1 MPYKII
7 TLTFDPTTGGFD
19 DGPLNS
25 FLTNKTVRRIE
36 PGFFHHDGRAFWSVW
51 IDYDNVLNAT
61 ESRKSSIPLSDP
73 EKILLQKLQNWRK
86 ERAGKG
92 DMAAYIIATN
102 RELEAIVQEKPRTLE
117 SLRTIQGFGAKK
129 IQSYGQ
135 EITGIITSF
144 YQKPAAENQKDK
156 PKENVNETGETA
168 TSGDGNAG

>member
-7 TLTFDPTTGGFD
+7 TLCFDPTTGGFD
-19 DGPLNS
+19 DNLLNS

-36 PGFFHHDGRAFWSVW
+36 PGFFHHDGRAYWSVW
-51 IDYDNVLNAT
+51 VDYDNVLNAT
-61 ESRKSSIPLSDP
+61 ESRKSSIPLTDP

-102 RELEAIVQEKPRTLE
+102 RELEAIVQKKPRTLE
-117 SLRTIQGFGAKK
+117 SLRTVQGFGAKK

-135 EITGIITSF
+135 EIIGIISSF
-144 YQKPAAENQKDK
+144 YQKPEAENKQHKSAKTTDQ
-156 PKENVNETGETA
+156 TGETA
-168 TSGDGNAG
+168 TSDDENAG